1 MGIDVLLLEMNDT
14 LNKLLDELKQ
24 IKQETKNGTKR
35 VSDTTIGDIEKD
47 SRKFRRTGNK
57 PDEKQ

>member
-47 SRKFRRTGNK
+47 SRKFRRTGSK